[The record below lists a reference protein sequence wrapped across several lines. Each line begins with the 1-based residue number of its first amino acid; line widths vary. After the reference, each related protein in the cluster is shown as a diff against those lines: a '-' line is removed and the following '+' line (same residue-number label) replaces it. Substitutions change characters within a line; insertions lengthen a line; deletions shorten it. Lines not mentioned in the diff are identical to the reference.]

1 MLSSETNGAG
11 ISSRKCTVGVQKLDF
26 TDCASPAEGRLRG
39 IKTNGLDAD
48 LKVRTTRTALFQQLA
63 NAVLLQITFA
73 RGLSVATR
81 AALCQALQSTLDL
94 SSYFGGGAAEC
105 GFWLRAVPDTS
116 EA

>member
-1 MLSSETNGAG
+1 MPKDRLVAKFGNGW
-11 ISSRKCTVGVQKLDF
+11 RRDLVQKMYSRCPKVGLHGLRV
-26 TDCASPAEGRLRG
+26 AGWSRLRG

-81 AALCQALQSTLDL
+81 AALCQALQSTLHL
-94 SSYFGGGAAEC
+94 SFYFGGGAAEC
-105 GFWLRAVPDTS
+105 GF
-116 EA
+116 